1 MGILE
6 HLKNNS
12 NTFHFRM
19 KEEIDQLFNELSI
32 LRLPVDNKLDFCI
45 RMSMQKLKL
54 QLYYEL
60 KLGEY
65 RRTVNSLT
73 KNATYSLTIP
83 ESRVKEKKNRTPKK
97 KKPDTFLQIEDELRK
112 HKTKEELIAE
122 NKAKVAKF
130 HPEPDFSTISPQY
143 KKVLQKLEREREME
157 ERSKKLWFS
166 VVSIP
171 MGGMKK

>member
-12 NTFHFRM
+12 STFHFRT

-83 ESRVKEKKNRTPKK
+83 ESRVKEKRIELPK
-97 KKPDTFLQIEDELRK
+97 RK
-112 HKTKEELIAE
+112 SQTR
-122 NKAKVAKF
+122 F
-130 HPEPDFSTISPQY
+130 Y
-143 KKVLQKLEREREME
+143 KLKMNYE
-157 ERSKKLWFS
+157 
-166 VVSIP
+166 SI
-171 MGGMKK
+171 KRKRN